1 MVREGVMPPA
11 ESAEYIANN
20 SKHVKI
26 DEDGIYKLSAE
37 MLQSMKSNKL
47 EIPETGASIQYPSK
61 DDPHAVDWIFV
72 ADSLNF
78 CFWSYSGAEK
88 WTVDGHSGYYALEA
102 ALSRA
107 LKEGIDITNPQYY
120 SKITENELKTILRSD
135 NNAQVPLFN
144 ERLSIL
150 HEVGKVL
157 IEKYNGTF
165 TTCLKLANKSAEKLL
180 ELIVNDFPCFRD
192 EAVFKGKTVSLY
204 KRAQILVADIWNFFG
219 GTGWGMFEDIVKIT
233 MFADYR
239 VPQVLVYFGAMS
251 YREELME
258 KLKKDILL
266 PSGSEEEVEIRGCS
280 IQCVELIK
288 RKLQEITKGQENVQ
302 VPNSSLI
309 DYYLWCYRRKYA
321 DELEK
326 VPFHK
331 TLGIFY

>member
-1 MVREGVMPPA
+1 MARSGIMSPA
-11 ESAEYIANN
+11 DSALYIANN

-26 DEDGIYKLSAE
+26 HEEGIEKLCGE
-37 MLQSMKSNKL
+37 MLQSMISNKL
-47 EIPETGASIQYPSK
+47 EIPDTGASIQYLSK
-61 DDPHAVDWIFV
+61 EDPRSVDWIFV
-72 ADSLNF
+72 ADALNF

-107 LKEGIDITNPQYY
+107 LKEGHNVTNPEYY
-120 SKITENELKTILRSD
+120 SKITADDLRHIFRSD
-135 NNAQVPLFN
+135 NDAEIPLFG
-144 ERLSIL
+144 ERLSVL
-150 HEVGKVL
+150 HEVGSIL
-157 IEKYNGTF
+157 IDKYNGTF
-165 TTCLKLANKSAEKLL
+165 TTCLKLASKSAEKLL
-180 ELIVNDFPCFRD
+180 EIVVNDFPCFRD
-192 EAVFKGKTVSLY
+192 EAEFKNKKVSLY

-219 GTGWGMFEDIVKIT
+219 GSGWGEFEDIDKIT

-251 YREELME
+251 YSDELME

-280 IQCVELIK
+280 IHTVELIK
-288 RKLQEITKGQENVQ
+288 RRLKEKTKGQSNVQ